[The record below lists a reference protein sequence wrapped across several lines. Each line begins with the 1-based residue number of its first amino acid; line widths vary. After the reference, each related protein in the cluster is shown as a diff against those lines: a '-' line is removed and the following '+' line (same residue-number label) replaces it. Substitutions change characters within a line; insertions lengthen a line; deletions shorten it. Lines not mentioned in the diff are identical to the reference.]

1 MKAEREV
8 KQYTLVTVL
17 SPFCSQF
24 FKKDVLTK
32 HLLGSPRQNIHIF
45 PPIVNPYAKEIPVY
59 IYKKKCEYYALQES
73 NTFFTKTI

>member
-1 MKAEREV
+1 MKAERKV

-32 HLLGSPRQNIHIF
+32 HLFGSPRQNIHIF
-45 PPIVNPYAKEIPVY
+45 SPIVNPYAKVIFAYVY
-59 IYKKKCEYYALQES
+59 YIDKDENVNSLFSKGCL
-73 NTFFTKTI
+73 I